1 VTEARGQDG
10 FALISAIIV
19 MAVLTALGLAL
30 LMFANTQQ
38 RAATNEQSRES
49 AYSLAEAALNAQI
62 YQLSLQWP
70 TEKNP
75 VPTSCTEATSTSTN
89 ACPAAGSL
97 SPTAGYPLAGTCTGT
112 EAWGSSLSNRWT
124 TYVRSD
130 ASTAQLFNST
140 IDKANAPYDNGDR
153 SVWVRAVG
161 VSRCKPVTVI
171 SKVAQQLVPLPF
183 PRSVLSANGF
193 STSNSGSK
201 VIINTL
207 GTGEN
212 IAPQP
217 ASVSVR
223 CQSPLTTST
232 CKIYTKGVQ
241 VTPDTTTICTACS
254 PSLLTATQLESLK
267 SQAKANGTYFK
278 AGTCPTSMAALTG
291 APTYV
296 EGPCTLGE
304 FTGGVANSNASPGFL
319 VLYNGTL
326 KIAGNAVFYGVV
338 YAVNAQKSSEG
349 VVSSQ
354 GTGKIVGA
362 IDVDGLGTV
371 KVGSSA
377 PNLVYD
383 PRAFNLLKTYAG
395 AVPTP
400 NTFRVLPSG
409 Q

>member
-1 VTEARGQDG
+1 MTRARHEEG
-10 FALISAIIV
+10 FALV
-19 MAVLTALGLAL
+19 TATMILALLIAFGLAL
-30 LMFANTQQ
+30 VMFTNTQQ
-38 RAATNEQSRES
+38 HAATSEQSRES
-49 AYSLAEAALNAQI
+49 AFSLAEAALNAQI
-62 YQLSLQWP
+62 LQLARQWP
-70 TEKNP
+70 TEKSP
-75 VPTSCTEATSTSTN
+75 APTSCTEATSASGN
-89 ACPAAGSL
+89 ACPDPSSLSTSAGYPAAGS
-97 SPTAGYPLAGTCTGT
+97 CTGA

-130 ASTAQLFNST
+130 TSTSQLFNSS

-153 SVWVRAVG
+153 SLWVRAVG
-161 VSRCKPVTVI
+161 VSGCNPVTVI
-171 SKVAQQLVPLPF
+171 SKVSEQLLPLAF
-183 PRSVLSANGF
+183 PRSALSANGF

-207 GTGEN
+207 GTATQAG
-212 IAPQP
+212 Q
-217 ASVSVR
+217 VSVR

-241 VTPDTTTICTACS
+241 VSPDTTTVCSACS
-254 PSLLTATQLESLK
+254 SSLLTAAQLESLK
-267 SQAKANGTYFK
+267 AQAIANGTYFK

-304 FTGGVANSNASPGFL
+304 FTGGEANSNASPGFL

-326 KIAGNAVFYGVV
+326 RVAGNATFYGVV

-349 VVSSQ
+349 VVWSQ
-354 GTGKIVGA
+354 GGGKIVGA

-371 KVGSSA
+371 KLGSNA

-383 PRAFNLLKTYAG
+383 PRAFNLMKTYGG
-395 AVPTP
+395 AAPTP
-400 NTFRVLPSG
+400 NTFRVLPRG